1 METILGIRGPDFVM
15 VAADTTQAR
24 SIIVMKEGMS
34 FERLSNNNDFTIFV
48 FARSL
53 IQFFLIYLR

>member
-24 SIIVMKEGMS
+24 SIIVMKEGK
-34 FERLSNNNDFTIFV
+34 FTKV
-48 FARSL
+48 PK
-53 IQFFLIYLR
+53 

>member
-24 SIIVMKEGMS
+24 SIIVMKEGIG
-34 FERLSNNNDFTIFV
+34 FERQTIMT
-48 FARSL
+48 L
-53 IQFFLIYLR
+53 QFLFSQGVQFHFFF

>member
-24 SIIVMKEGMS
+24 SIIVMKEGK
-34 FERLSNNNDFTIFV
+34 FESKEILMK
-48 FARSL
+48 
-53 IQFFLIYLR
+53 QQ

>member
-24 SIIVMKEGMS
+24 SIIVMKEGK
-34 FERLSNNNDFTIFV
+34 RLTNVITMTLQN
-48 FARSL
+48 
-53 IQFFLIYLR
+53 

>member
-24 SIIVMKEGMS
+24 SIIVMKEGM
-34 FERLSNNNDFTIFV
+34 FV
-48 FARSL
+48 VSS
-53 IQFFLIYLR
+53 QNEVQQ

>member
-24 SIIVMKEGMS
+24 SIIVMKEGK
-34 FERLSNNNDFTIFV
+34 FV
-48 FARSL
+48 VSS
-53 IQFFLIYLR
+53 QNKVQQ

>member
-34 FERLSNNNDFTIFV
+34 FERLLNNNDFTIFV

-53 IQFFLIYLR
+53 IQLFLIYLR